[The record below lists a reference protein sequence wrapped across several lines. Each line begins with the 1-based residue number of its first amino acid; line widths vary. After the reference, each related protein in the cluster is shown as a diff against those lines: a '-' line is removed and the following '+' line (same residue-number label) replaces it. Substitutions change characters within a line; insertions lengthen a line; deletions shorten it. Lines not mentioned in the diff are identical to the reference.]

1 LSGRKGLT
9 LLIVALIYSQLIL
22 VVVGVVISI
31 ILSLL
36 HAVRPL
42 FVSSVAVAVVITISP
57 VSIVSTTIPIPI
69 SISIRIRRAAT
80 ALKLVITAPLGGR
93 VEIGKGIAVYFE
105 WPFCISRVCNRRC
118 FCATEGAGEG
128 LQVRDLAEEEG
139 VARHERLLPVRRYQ
153 PGLWGGVAEGG
164 EGEVQECEERG
175 WK

>member
-1 LSGRKGLT
+1 MSGRKGLT

-57 VSIVSTTIPIPI
+57 VSIVSPITTPI

-105 WPFCISRVCNRRC
+105 WPFCISRVCNWRC

>member
-1 LSGRKGLT
+1 MSGRKGLT

-57 VSIVSTTIPIPI
+57 VSIVSTTIPI

-105 WPFCISRVCNRRC
+105 WPFCISRVCNWRC